1 MSQRCLMIHASVLG
15 FFRNVIERLSNWRT
29 RASARRV
36 HGFTLVELLVVITI
50 IGILIALLLPA
61 VQAAR
66 ESARL
71 LQCQNNL
78 KQLGLACLNYESTQ
92 CTMPLLYASSNQLG
106 WITEILPYFEQDSIY
121 NRYDMTKPWFD
132 AANAAVCSQR
142 IPSLECSSNSLPHV
156 YTGTDSAFAG
166 QSPNAMTTFTVA
178 STDYFAISGASSATT
193 TKAPSTIPAGY
204 FYVYPSAS
212 TTTDLGGMFGA
223 QSSTP
228 VCHRLA
234 EVKDGL
240 SNTVMIGEMSG
251 RPWLYLS
258 PGKQIA
264 AANFPSYVS
273 TSSVDTVNGYALNY
287 GWGAWVHNNNFAMGT
302 WSRDGTMQGGD
313 SAVNCSNYRGM
324 FSFHATGACA
334 AFGDGS
340 VHVLGREISPVVFFA
355 LVTAHAGEVVGSS
368 GIY

>member
-1 MSQRCLMIHASVLG
+1 MA
-15 FFRNVIERLSNWRT
+15 
-29 RASARRV
+29 ARRV

-50 IGILIALLLPA
+50 IGVLIALLLPA

-66 ESARL
+66 EAARQ

-92 CTMPLLYASSNQLG
+92 STMPLLYASSNQLG
-106 WITEILPYFEQDSIY
+106 WITEILPFFEQDSIY
-121 NRYDMTKPWFD
+121 NRYDMTQPWFD
-132 AANAAVCSQR
+132 AANAAVCKQR
-142 IPSLECSSNSLPHV
+142 IPTLECPSSSLPHV

-178 STDYFAISGASSATT
+178 VTDYFAISGAGTT
-193 TKAPSTIPAGY
+193 TTAKAPSTIPSGY

-212 TTTDLGGMFGA
+212 TTTDLAGMFGA
-223 QSSTP
+223 QKSTNV

-234 EVKDGL
+234 EVTDGL

-273 TSSVDTVNGYALNY
+273 TSSMDAANNYALNY
-287 GWGAWVHNNNFAMGT
+287 GMGAWAHNNNFAMGT

-324 FSFHATGACA
+324 FSFHPTGACA

-340 VHVLGREISPVVFFA
+340 VHLLGREISPAVFFA

-368 GIY
+368 NIY